1 MAHGVVA
8 VERCDECLVA
18 LASARKHHASTTVAH
33 VVSTTLHEV
42 PAGVGGAACCS
53 IVTHNSWMQ
62 YFDSADLSPWLRVV
76 ADRLDDVYDGTAV
89 KVSMLQSAVTLSLL
103 DAAPCHCFVQVVPV
117 FVIRVPPSTAGS
129 RRLLLDRRH
138 QAVAVLPYFGSNE
151 RGSREGTWQQPGLVV
166 GILHSPG
173 PAETTS
179 KEAYQVRVCS
189 CAWG

>member
-103 DAAPCHCFVQVVPV
+103 LTPPLQLFRAGGASVCYSSATKHSWIAA
-117 FVIRVPPSTAGS
+117 TA
-129 RRLLLDRRH
+129 
-138 QAVAVLPYFGSNE
+138 A
-151 RGSREGTWQQPGLVV
+151 
-166 GILHSPG
+166 
-173 PAETTS
+173 
-179 KEAYQVRVCS
+179 
-189 CAWG
+189 